1 MAFSCNT
8 MFGVPGFTIQNCDG
22 LRKRLYRDSRKY
34 SQKISELDRAILQ
47 SSTDGAVLVGGLKP
61 PTGGSKYP
69 VLPAIHNRDS
79 RRNSLGKLM

>member
-1 MAFSCNT
+1 

-34 SQKISELDRAILQ
+34 SQKISQLDSTILQ
-47 SSTDGAVLVGGLKP
+47 SSTDGAVLVGGLKS

-69 VLPAIHNRDS
+69 VLPGIHNRDS